1 MPKIKTK
8 REFSIYIQDFI
19 DYYKLK
25 ELSIKTIKSYYQTLT
40 LFSKYLEEEKN
51 ISRVDEVDKNIVE
64 EYLEFTKERGK
75 YSYVANSKSLEINFQ
90 QNRRDLGK
98 EVSPVTINCY
108 LRNIKVF
115 FNWLEENQV
124 INKNTVSK
132 VKFLKVKRKAK
143 DQITDDEWKALIKAM
158 DLTKFHEYR
167 DYIITNLI
175 LDTGMRVTECINLT
189 INDVDIDRRSILIPA
204 EINKG
209 KRDRVVFYS
218 PIMSKM
224 LQKWLRFKDSMQSS
238 DLLFPTQRTNS
249 VLTAPNFERN
259 FRVYLSRV
267 GLDKNVTPHSLRNN
281 FARRFLIASKGDIY
295 TLSRLLG
302 HSSVTVTEKA
312 YLDLSDED
320 LRNAYQKYSPL
331 ENIKKW

>member
-8 REFSIYIQDFI
+8 KEFTIHIQDFI
-19 DYYKLK
+19 DYCKLK
-25 ELSIKTIKSYYQTLT
+25 NLSIKTIKSYYQTLA
-40 LFSKYLEEEKN
+40 LFSKYLEEEKQ
-51 ISRVDEVDKNIVE
+51 ISKVDEVNKNIIE

-75 YSYVANSKSLEINFQ
+75 YSYVANDKSLEINYQ
-90 QNRRDLGK
+90 QNRKDLGK
-98 EVSPVTINCY
+98 EISPITINCY

-115 FNWLEENQV
+115 FNWLEENQ
-124 INKNTVSK
+124 IIKSNTVSK
-132 VKFLKVKRKAK
+132 AKFLKVKRKAK
-143 DQITDDEWKALIKAM
+143 DQITDDEWKSLIKAM

-167 DYIITNLI
+167 DYVITNLI
-175 LDTGMRVTECINLT
+175 LDTGMRLTECINLT
-189 INDVDIDRRSILIPA
+189 INDADLDRRSILIPA
-204 EINKG
+204 EINKS
-209 KRDRVVFYS
+209 KKDRVVFYS
-218 PIMSKM
+218 PIMNKI

-249 VLTAPNFERN
+249 ILTACNFERN
-259 FRVYLSRV
+259 FRGYMLRI
-267 GLDKNVTPHSLRNN
+267 GLNNNITPHSLRNN

-331 ENIKKW
+331 ENMKKW

>member
-8 REFSIYIQDFI
+8 KEFSIYIQDFI
-19 DYYKLK
+19 DYCKLK

-175 LDTGMRVTECINLT
+175 LDTGMRVT
-189 INDVDIDRRSILIPA
+189 DVLI
-204 EINKG
+204 
-209 KRDRVVFYS
+209 
-218 PIMSKM
+218 
-224 LQKWLRFKDSMQSS
+224 
-238 DLLFPTQRTNS
+238 
-249 VLTAPNFERN
+249 
-259 FRVYLSRV
+259 
-267 GLDKNVTPHSLRNN
+267 
-281 FARRFLIASKGDIY
+281 
-295 TLSRLLG
+295 
-302 HSSVTVTEKA
+302 
-312 YLDLSDED
+312 
-320 LRNAYQKYSPL
+320 
-331 ENIKKW
+331 

>member
-8 REFSIYIQDFI
+8 KEFSIYIQDFI
-19 DYYKLK
+19 DYCKLK
-25 ELSIKTIKSYYQTLT
+25 ELSIKTTKSYYQTLA

-51 ISRVDEVDKNIVE
+51 ISRVDEIDKNIVE

-90 QNRRDLGK
+90 KNRRDLGK
-98 EVSPVTINCY
+98 EVSPITINCY

-143 DQITDDEWKALIKAM
+143 DQMTDDEWKALIKTM
-158 DLTKFHEYR
+158 DLTKFNEYR
-167 DYIITNLI
+167 DYIIANLI

-189 INDVDIDRRSILIPA
+189 INDVDLDRRSILIPA

-224 LQKWLRFKDSMQSS
+224 LQKWLKFNDSMQSS
-238 DLLFPTQRTNS
+238 DLLFPTQRRNS
-249 VLTAPNFERN
+249 VLYCTKF
-259 FRVYLSRV
+259 
-267 GLDKNVTPHSLRNN
+267 
-281 FARRFLIASKGDIY
+281 
-295 TLSRLLG
+295 
-302 HSSVTVTEKA
+302 
-312 YLDLSDED
+312 
-320 LRNAYQKYSPL
+320 
-331 ENIKKW
+331 